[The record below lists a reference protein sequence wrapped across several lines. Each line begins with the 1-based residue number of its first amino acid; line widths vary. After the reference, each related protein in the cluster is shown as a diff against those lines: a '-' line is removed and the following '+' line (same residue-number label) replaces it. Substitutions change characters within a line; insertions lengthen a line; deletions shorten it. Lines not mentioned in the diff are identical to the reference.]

1 MPEEFFSC
9 PSCGPL
15 TPPIH
20 FMSLILIPKQMCT
33 SVAHVATHMD
43 LQVMEFRISAF
54 VKKKCC
60 SYSIELL
67 NKIYK
72 LHQSSIIYLK
82 TWFVFKKKKKN
93 VKDSLCDHT
102 QIIWLLFQIHG
113 ITVSKTLAF
122 TLYCHSKGTIPTG
135 MCMQLP

>member
-1 MPEEFFSC
+1 MAEEFFSC

-20 FMSLILIPKQMCT
+20 FMSLILIAKQMCT

-54 VKKKCC
+54 VKKNAVH
-60 SYSIELL
+60 IELL

-72 LHQSSIIYLK
+72 LHQSSIIYLE
-82 TWFVFKKKKKN
+82 TWFVLKKKKCKRFP
-93 VKDSLCDHT
+93 L
-102 QIIWLLFQIHG
+102 
-113 ITVSKTLAF
+113 
-122 TLYCHSKGTIPTG
+122 
-135 MCMQLP
+135 